1 MSAKRPSRSGPSA
14 GRRGAPSQS
23 RGPWLRLILFL
34 LALLAVAA
42 VAVFTNGNFANRV
55 ESTLYPLKYEMDILR
70 AAETYGV
77 DPYLVAAVAKAESG
91 FDPAAVSSAGAVGLM
106 QIMPDTAEWI
116 QQQPKWKGGSVSDL
130 TDPAANLEMGAY
142 YLAFLD
148 ELFDGDLPSTLAAYN
163 AGQGT
168 VSGWLT
174 RPGADGAGVLESADI
189 PFAETREFVRR
200 VEKLRDLYMRAHPEA
215 FVT

>member
-1 MSAKRPSRSGPSA
+1 MSARRRSRSGRHT
-14 GRRGAPSQS
+14 GRRGAPSW
-23 RGPWLRLILFL
+23 RTGPRLGLSLLL

-116 QQQPKWKGGSVSDL
+116 QGQPKWKGGSVSDL

-142 YLAFLD
+142 YLAFLT
-148 ELFDGDLPSTLAAYN
+148 ELFDGDLRSTLAAYN
-163 AGQGT
+163 AGQGA

-174 RPGADGAGVLESADI
+174 RPGATGGGVLESADI

-200 VEKLRDLYMRAHPEA
+200 VEKLRDLYLRAHPEA